1 MKPQEAVK
9 EFQKDYDET
18 VRRLKAEVQ
27 KQIKAGVPPDQA
39 VTKAIK
45 ETGMM
50 AAITKGVE
58 KAISDSYES
67 PAFSISDHGGNPFD
81 HWQAGDMKLSEVIHG
96 AGIQIKQTIAMAIK
110 QAQKEGSAIRK
121 TARLLYDGYGHGH
134 ITKRQKLPEYLEQ
147 LLSDVD
153 EAASGADVA
162 KDEAMKAVI
171 KDVKKAARNVS
182 RLSGMTNGSMNLKTA
197 YKALLK
203 ALEMFDDKLVENTAR
218 TAIEEK
224 SRYIADRIARTEA
237 ARAYAQSTFDK
248 YANDKDIVAYKWTL
262 SSRHPCDDICD
273 LYANAD
279 LYGMGKG
286 VFPKDKFPVLPVHPN
301 CLCHMTPMH
310 RAELDNLTPV
320 KDPLKAGEEYL
331 ETARPNVL
339 KRILGVNGAADFKA
353 GSVKWWDVARE
364 YKTEYMKESSFLK
377 DVTEKSRKIT
387 NPIYDVN
394 WDVIKS
400 PEYKALFSTI
410 SDNPVL
416 NETIYKKAM
425 DMFEHRTGTDKEDL
439 YLIDRFTGK
448 VVASST
454 HSEEALTTYY
464 NSEVKAEIK
473 KGAGNLISIHNHPN
487 SIPPGG
493 YDISSSARY
502 YCGMVF
508 CHDGTFY
515 QYKMGKRKFS
525 HNLFDMVIGKFK
537 KEGYNEV
544 EAGEM
549 ALRQFEKDYG
559 LKWRKWSL

>member
-1 MKPQEAVK
+1 
-9 EFQKDYDET
+9 
-18 VRRLKAEVQ
+18 
-27 KQIKAGVPPDQA
+27 
-39 VTKAIK
+39 
-45 ETGMM
+45 
-50 AAITKGVE
+50 
-58 KAISDSYES
+58 
-67 PAFSISDHGGNPFD
+67 
-81 HWQAGDMKLSEVIHG
+81 
-96 AGIQIKQTIAMAIK
+96 MAIK

-121 TARLLYDGYGHGH
+121 TARLLYDGYGHVH

-203 ALEMFDDKLVENTAR
+203 ALEMFDDKLVENTVR

-279 LYGMGKG
+279 LYGIGKG

-331 ETARPNVL
+331 KTARPNVL

-353 GSVKWWDVARE
+353 GRVKWYDAAKE
-364 YKTEYMKESSFLK
+364 YSENYMKTLFEI
-377 DVTEKSRKIT
+377 EKS
-387 NPIYDVN
+387 D
-394 WDVIKS
+394 
-400 PEYKALFSTI
+400 
-410 SDNPVL
+410 
-416 NETIYKKAM
+416 
-425 DMFEHRTGTDKEDL
+425 TDD
-439 YLIDRFTGK
+439 
-448 VVASST
+448 
-454 HSEEALTTYY
+454 
-464 NSEVKAEIK
+464 
-473 KGAGNLISIHNHPN
+473 
-487 SIPPGG
+487 
-493 YDISSSARY
+493 
-502 YCGMVF
+502 
-508 CHDGTFY
+508 
-515 QYKMGKRKFS
+515 
-525 HNLFDMVIGKFK
+525 
-537 KEGYNEV
+537 
-544 EAGEM
+544 
-549 ALRQFEKDYG
+549 
-559 LKWRKWSL
+559 